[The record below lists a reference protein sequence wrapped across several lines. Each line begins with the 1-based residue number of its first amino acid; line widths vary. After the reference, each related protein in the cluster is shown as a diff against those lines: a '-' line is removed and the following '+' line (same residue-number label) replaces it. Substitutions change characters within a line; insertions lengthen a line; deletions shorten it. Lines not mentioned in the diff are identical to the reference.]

1 MSAGRPTLALSRKT
15 PLKSKKLGTTSGK
28 KKGGVVGMGGPTVP
42 TTPSQPPQPKPW
54 VETVTDL
61 GQYKPSKEELEAK
74 KAARKSNNKVL
85 AKVIN
90 DRIYKYYKTVTSL
103 VRCPWQTRGHSTLT
117 LRGTG

>member
-90 DRIYKYYKTVTSL
+90 DRINIIQQSHIL
-103 VRCPWQTRGHSTLT
+103 SGFSGR
-117 LRGTG
+117 